1 LDESAAGIE
10 KRGVV
15 EKHRRNEIRPGRV
28 ETGAF
33 ASSDAAGQ
41 GKASV
46 WAQGS
51 PGRKWIAL
59 ALLVALSGL
68 AVKTIDP
75 GKIRTVVLLLL
86 GVFALRIV
94 FTASASR

>member
-1 LDESAAGIE
+1 MDKSAAGIE
-10 KRGVV
+10 TEVACV
-15 EKHRRNEIRPGRV
+15 QA
-28 ETGAF
+28 GAVD
-33 ASSDAAGQ
+33 SSHAAGP
-41 GKASV
+41 GKASG

-51 PGRKWIAL
+51 PARKWIAL
-59 ALLVALSGL
+59 ALLVAISCL

-94 FTASASR
+94 LTASASR

>member
-10 KRGVV
+10 KRGGI
-15 EKHRRNEIRPGRV
+15 EISPVRG
-28 ETGAF
+28 EA
-33 ASSDAAGQ
+33 AALDSSDAAGP
-41 GKASV
+41 GKASA

-59 ALLVALSGL
+59 ALLVALAGL

-75 GKIRTVVLLLL
+75 GKIRSVVLLLL

-94 FTASASR
+94 FTAPASR